1 MIYIGLD
8 DTDNLD
14 SSGTGHLA
22 RALVDALRDR
32 YDVFGITRHQL
43 LRDSRV
49 PCTKNNSSAT
59 VHLREKGP
67 VDVAALGD
75 FVAAFVQEHSF
86 PGSDPGVC
94 VVSAVPAAVS
104 AFGRRVQSELVC
116 RADALAL
123 AGEYGL
129 YLRGLG
135 GTEDGVIGAL
145 ASVGL
150 AATGNDGRFILV
162 GTIRALSGVQPID
175 AVLAAGISA
184 VRTLEGEPVT
194 AGLVVGQAAPI
205 VARWAAGAVC
215 STRRRCLAAAQT

>member
-1 MIYIGLD
+1 M
-8 DTDNLD
+8 
-14 SSGTGHLA
+14 
-22 RALVDALRDR
+22 
-32 YDVFGITRHQL
+32 
-43 LRDSRV
+43 
-49 PCTKNNSSAT
+49 
-59 VHLREKGP
+59 
-67 VDVAALGD
+67 
-75 FVAAFVQEHSF
+75 AAFVQEHSF

-116 RADALAL
+116 RADALDL

-194 AGLVVGQAAPI
+194 AGLVDAAKLRPSLRDGQPVLFVAPGGD
-205 VARWAAGAVC
+205 VWQP
-215 STRRRCLAAAQT
+215 LKLD